1 MEQDAHAKGS
11 TFSSC
16 YISAVPIAPGFTHY
30 SPFHSFVFENSPCS
44 DMYES
49 ISKRWHFTLPIRQT
63 LNKKSERVSSSSQKV
78 SEYKHLYEK
87 IKSLLSLSSLSSW
100 LLWEYLVVVV
110 DGCLVVSVW
119 FLCVWQSGCMC
130 VHVHRWFH
138 HMLQKK
144 WLTYIFQ
151 WLAWGSTSL
160 FLGCIQY
167 FLLVSKGWHKADLIS
182 FNFYTEN
189 RYCLIKWW
197 VWTVFFGFGWDSD
210 LKCRTAGKEFWKENN
225 FVCGKP
231 NHLNCFYTLISRSGV
246 RFQASISQLIF
257 LPCCQNLMKLRSLLI
272 SMLTS

>member
-1 MEQDAHAKGS
+1 MQHLMLGWRSSLDKPPAIQHSDHQQLIHQATLQIGRDMVQNCLKWLLIGPIGLLHPNSLITCWRKATIQTFTDIFSGFWKWIEQDAHAKGS

-16 YISAVPIAPGFTHY
+16 YSSAIPIAPGLTHY

-63 LNKKSERVSSSSQKV
+63 LNKKSERVSSSSKKV

-100 LLWEYLVVVV
+100 LLWEYSVVVV

-138 HMLQKK
+138 HMLRKK
-144 WLTYIFQ
+144 
-151 WLAWGSTSL
+151 
-160 FLGCIQY
+160 
-167 FLLVSKGWHKADLIS
+167 VVDL
-182 FNFYTEN
+182 
-189 RYCLIKWW
+189 
-197 VWTVFFGFGWDSD
+197 
-210 LKCRTAGKEFWKENN
+210 
-225 FVCGKP
+225 
-231 NHLNCFYTLISRSGV
+231 
-246 RFQASISQLIF
+246 
-257 LPCCQNLMKLRSLLI
+257 
-272 SMLTS
+272 